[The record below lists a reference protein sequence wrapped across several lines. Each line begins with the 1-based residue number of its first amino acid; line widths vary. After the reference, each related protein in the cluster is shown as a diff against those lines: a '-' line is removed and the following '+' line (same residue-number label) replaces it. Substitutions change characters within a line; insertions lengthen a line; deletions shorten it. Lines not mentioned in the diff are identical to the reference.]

1 MSLDRSLESIVRRD
15 RAVTAA
21 GLGALTLLAWLYLVR
36 LHDETADMADM
47 GMAIEAWTLHDALT
61 AVVMWAVMMIAMM
74 LPSVMPAVLLHRR
87 VIQARLER
95 GVRHSGSDVLLLA
108 GYFSVWVAFGAV
120 AYAIGMT
127 LATAAMRSIRVS
139 VLVPAATGVAL
150 AAAGGYQL
158 TPWKQSCLRHCR
170 SPLDFF
176 VRHEIRRAS
185 DSWRFGV
192 HHGAYCAA
200 CCWGLMVIQLV
211 LGVMSVPL
219 MALVALVILLEKQW
233 RHGNLLARVVGAASV
248 AAGIFIALRAT
259 IRG

>member
-1 MSLDRSLESIVRRD
+1 MRSSIIIAAIVTIAAWAYTISTANAMSSAMPMPGGWSMSMAWMSMGNQS
-15 RAVTAA
+15 AVAHATMF
-21 GLGALTLLAWLYLVR
+21 L
-36 LHDETADMADM
+36 
-47 GMAIEAWTLHDALT
+47 
-61 AVVMWAVMMIAMM
+61 VMWTVMMIAMM

-87 VIQARLER
+87 LVNARVER
-95 GVRHSGSDVLLLA
+95 GDREPGSHFLLLA

-127 LATAAMRSIRVS
+127 LAAAAMRSIRVS
-139 VLVPAATGVAL
+139 VLVPAAMGVAL
-150 AAAGGYQL
+150 AAAGAYQL
-158 TPWKQSCLRHCR
+158 TQWKQVCLRHCR

-176 VRHEIRRAS
+176 ARHEIRHAA

-200 CCWGLMVIQLV
+200 CCWGLMVIQLA

-233 RHGNLLARVVGAASV
+233 HHGEMLARAVGAASL
-248 AAGIFIALRAT
+248 AGGLFLVLRAT